1 MKWSDLQWKATYA
14 GAQQARL
21 RFGNEYT
28 LSIDTEI
35 NEPDLFELA
44 ILSGELFVTLP
55 GINQSDDE
63 IFDDVLR
70 FQTREEVVGV
80 IRKLESITG
89 EQPKG
94 VVE

>member
-1 MKWSDLQWKATYA
+1 MKWSELHWKATFA

-21 RFGNEYT
+21 RFGDEYT
-28 LSIDTEI
+28 LSIVTEI

-44 ILSGELFVTLP
+44 IFSGDRFVTLP
-55 GINQSDDE
+55 GIHHLDDE
-63 IFDDVLR
+63 LFDDVLR
-70 FQTREEVVGV
+70 FQTREEVVGI

-94 VVE
+94 AVE